1 MFPADKH
8 FLTMCTMVIAEKEEQ
23 QNRSEFVKLVMEE
36 KKNAPDS
43 AATPSQGNGTRPGF
57 LCIIAEYRQE
67 GKKIMDYK
75 AIMEI
80 MEQEQENQPM
90 ASEETQ
96 NAYSALDDAINVY
109 AEAVQKDAFYFG
121 YITAMKQMKE
131 GK

>member
-1 MFPADKH
+1 M
-8 FLTMCTMVIAEKEEQ
+8 
-23 QNRSEFVKLVMEE
+23 
-36 KKNAPDS
+36 
-43 AATPSQGNGTRPGF
+43 AT
-57 LCIIAEYRQE
+57 E
-67 GKKIMDYK
+67 K
-75 AIMEI
+75 AI
-80 MEQEQENQPM
+80 PRM

>member
-1 MFPADKH
+1 
-8 FLTMCTMVIAEKEEQ
+8 
-23 QNRSEFVKLVMEE
+23 
-36 KKNAPDS
+36 
-43 AATPSQGNGTRPGF
+43 
-57 LCIIAEYRQE
+57 
-67 GKKIMDYK
+67 MDYK

-96 NAYSALDDAINVY
+96 NAYSALDDAIN
-109 AEAVQKDAFYFG
+109 FG

>member
-1 MFPADKH
+1 
-8 FLTMCTMVIAEKEEQ
+8 
-23 QNRSEFVKLVMEE
+23 
-36 KKNAPDS
+36 
-43 AATPSQGNGTRPGF
+43 
-57 LCIIAEYRQE
+57 
-67 GKKIMDYK
+67 MDYK

-109 AEAVQKDAFYFG
+109 AEAVQKDAFFFG